1 MFHNNLTSFI
11 VLDIFDVAQ
20 VYTACINTHIYL
32 PTLPEF
38 HDLDKNLVPRY
49 YGGFTKRQS

>member
-32 PTLPEF
+32 TPTEF
-38 HDLDKNLVPRY
+38 HDSDEKKLGPAILWWLH
-49 YGGFTKRQS
+49 